1 MKSKSFIPFLLLASF
16 MMLATACNKF
26 VVENV
31 NYSQQIESVL
41 VPDENGD
48 VHDVRHGISFNVEPF
63 KAQEF
68 GEEDS
73 TTQIKEIRLIRNAE
87 GYYFITASQFKN
99 VYVMEPG
106 KSELKLKN
114 KIKVSEE
121 RLAAPAL
128 NLRDATVQLVKT
140 DTNEILTLNENGLQE
155 NKEEDQS

>member
-1 MKSKSFIPFLLLASF
+1 MKSKSFIPILLLASF
-16 MMLATACNKF
+16 MLLATACNKF

-41 VPDENGD
+41 EPDENGD
-48 VHDVRHGISFNVEPF
+48 VHDIRHGITFNVEPF

-73 TTQIKEIRLIRNAE
+73 TTEIKEVRLIRNAE

-121 RLAAPAL
+121 RLASPAL
-128 NLRDATVQLVKT
+128 NLRDAMVQLIKT
-140 DTNEILTLNENGLQE
+140 DTNETMTLNEDGLQE
-155 NKEEDQS
+155 NKEEDKS